1 MQEGKHGRRKTAI
14 VAAASLATAAAL
26 VGWWMWTRSSPGED
40 RAQSALETAAGDAG
54 AMVASAPGSG
64 PGKAASRSPLPK
76 GRFQDV
82 RAELEVRA
90 RAGDAR
96 AAYRLGQVLSRCLD
110 YKPMPGGEFTEM
122 LVRAVARGS
131 DNVRIGGRK
140 LDDPD
145 LLDMMLYAKD
155 QADTICKDVG
165 ELPGSARK
173 GEARA
178 WLQLAAEQGHTKAMV
193 EYGAFAFDDMASDG
207 DLLDNV
213 EEVVAR
219 RERARGYLRRA
230 FEAGEPESLVALAAA
245 HGSKPYL
252 GRDPTQALAY
262 FNAYLRTDAGRKW
275 PRGLVNMFEE
285 QLTADVSAA
294 QSREA
299 ERRSLQISQAF
310 QQRRMP

>member
-1 MQEGKHGRRKTAI
+1 
-14 VAAASLATAAAL
+14 
-26 VGWWMWTRSSPGED
+26 MWTRPSPGED
-40 RAQSALETAAGDAG
+40 RAQSALEAEVGDAG
-54 AMVASAPGSG
+54 TTVASG

-76 GRFQDV
+76 GRFQDI

-96 AAYRLGQVLSRCLD
+96 AAYRLGEVLSRCLD
-110 YKPMPGGEFTEM
+110 YKPIPGGEFTEM
-122 LVRAVARGS
+122 LARAMASSS

-145 LLDMMLYAKD
+145 LLDMALYAKD

-165 ELPGSARK
+165 ELSGSARK

-178 WLQLAAEQGHTKAMV
+178 WLQLAAEQGHTKAMA
-193 EYGAFAFDDMASDG
+193 EYGAFAFDDMASSG

-219 RERARGYLRRA
+219 RELARGYLRRA
-230 FEAGEPESLVALAAA
+230 FEAGEPESLVALAVA

-252 GRDPTQALAY
+252 GRDPIQALAY
-262 FNAYLRTDAGRKW
+262 FKAYLRTDAGRKW
-275 PRGLVNMFEE
+275 PRGLINMFEE
-285 QLTADVSAA
+285 QLTAGASPS

-299 ERRSLQISQAF
+299 ERRSLQIAQAF
-310 QQRRMP
+310 QQRRMPR